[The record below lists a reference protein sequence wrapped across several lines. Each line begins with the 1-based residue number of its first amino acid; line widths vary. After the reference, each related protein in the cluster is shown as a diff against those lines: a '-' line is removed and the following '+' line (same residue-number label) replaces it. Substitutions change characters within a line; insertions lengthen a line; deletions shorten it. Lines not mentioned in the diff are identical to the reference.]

1 MQTLR
6 RLLAAAVVI
15 GLFALLLSSF
25 VGCVG
30 PGRSSATHLI
40 MQEIR
45 KIAESDALYKKKTDI
60 NVQINAPIGNV
71 TIRVETE
78 FRDDTAPAE

>member
-25 VGCVG
+25 GCVG

>member
-1 MQTLR
+1 MQILR

-25 VGCVG
+25 GCVR
-30 PGRSSATHLI
+30 PRRSSATHLI

-45 KIAESDALYKKKTDI
+45 KIAEADAMYGRKTDV

>member
-25 VGCVG
+25 GCVG

-45 KIAESDALYKKKTDI
+45 KIAEADAMYGKETDVDVQVHSPVANVSIKVKTK
-60 NVQINAPIGNV
+60 
-71 TIRVETE
+71 
-78 FRDDTAPAE
+78 FRDGTTPAE